1 MEGTKNGKC
10 GLEFGNLP
18 MFSSVD
24 ADFDFDIVLLEVLH
38 RELHSM
44 YQEHQADTNGCSLG
58 TSTAISFR
66 PVIGFAFCR

>member
-10 GLEFGNLP
+10 GLEFSNLP
-18 MFSSVD
+18 MFSSVN
-24 ADFDFDIVLLEVLH
+24 ADFDIVLLEVLH

-66 PVIGFAFCR
+66 PVIGFAFGR